1 MDYLKKEKSKISE
14 SLKSKNRKIIK
25 DDFENVIKNEK
36 EILNQNI
43 LENLN
48 LFSQNVKTNYSEVY
62 KLINGYK
69 SIRIHLIIWYYS
81 KIF

>member
-69 SIRIHLIIWYYS
+69 SIRIHLII
-81 KIF
+81 